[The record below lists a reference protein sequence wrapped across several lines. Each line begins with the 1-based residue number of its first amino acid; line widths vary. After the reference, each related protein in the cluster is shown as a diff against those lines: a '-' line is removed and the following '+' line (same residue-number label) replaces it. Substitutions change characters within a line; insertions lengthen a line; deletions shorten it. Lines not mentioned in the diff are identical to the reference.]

1 MYRIY
6 LVAET
11 ISLQPSSHEQS
22 HIKNNY
28 KEKPI
33 YHEHLLLLNFLLIS
47 VFNLPDLIPKL
58 KLIFYEKRA
67 CINIPVTTF

>member
-28 KEKPI
+28 KEKA
-33 YHEHLLLLNFLLIS
+33 
-47 VFNLPDLIPKL
+47 NLS
-58 KLIFYEKRA
+58 
-67 CINIPVTTF
+67 